1 MPLGAMSLSSA
12 TADRLVSSLFKG
24 NLLIE
29 PRQASTVM
37 PMISSSRSAQ
47 ARAER
52 GFGRARS
59 SRARHFAV
67 SHHVAASTADNS
79 RPARSTG

>member
-47 ARAER
+47 ARPSAVLA
-52 GFGRARS
+52 GRS
-59 SRARHFAV
+59 SARAI
-67 SHHVAASTADNS
+67 S
-79 RPARSTG
+79 RSATM

>member
-52 GFGRARS
+52 GFAGPAPAARAISRS
-59 SRARHFAV
+59 A
-67 SHHVAASTADNS
+67 TM
-79 RPARSTG
+79 